1 MINTMIPI
9 IRQLHDADGDR
20 ARARILLVM
29 PDSILLSYA
38 KTVGEACARAS
49 FQAGAEYVLR
59 RVTLMRAVRGRD
71 GLLPKPLADDFDEY
85 RTALAAFANSE
96 VAS

>member
-1 MINTMIPI
+1 MTDSMIPI

-29 PDSILLSYA
+29 PDSVLLKFA
-38 KTVGEACARAS
+38 GTVGDTCARAS

-71 GLLPKPLADDFDEY
+71 GLLPKPLADDFDEF